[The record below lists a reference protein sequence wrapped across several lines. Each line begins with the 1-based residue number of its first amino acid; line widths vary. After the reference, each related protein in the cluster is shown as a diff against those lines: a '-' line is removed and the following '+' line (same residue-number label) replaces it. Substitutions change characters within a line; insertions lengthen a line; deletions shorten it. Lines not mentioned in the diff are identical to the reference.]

1 MTQYRDLSDYI
12 RSRILDWN
20 QVKDDYDRLT
30 TVSLSEALGFG
41 RSYIN
46 SAINKQFQPSVARC
60 RKIAEFFGDDPA
72 IILQAV
78 GYQEPDKAGRPLI
91 ADLVQIAS
99 SLPSESLHELLR
111 YARYL
116 KTLSLALQ
124 NGNET

>member
-41 RSYIN
+41 RSYVNSVIN
-46 SAINKQFQPSVARC
+46 RQFQPSVKRC
-60 RKIAEFFGDDPA
+60 REIAAFFGDDPT
-72 IILQAV
+72 IILELV
-78 GYQEPDKAGRPLI
+78 GYQEPEKSGRPLI

-99 SLPSESLHELLR
+99 SLPPESLQELLR

-116 KTLSLALQ
+116 KALSLALQ
-124 NGNET
+124 ENET

>member
-1 MTQYRDLSDYI
+1 MPQYRDLSDYI

-20 QVKDDYDRLT
+20 QTRDDKLT

-46 SAINKQFQPSVARC
+46 SAINQQFQPSVKRC
-60 RKIAEFFGDDPA
+60 RQIAEFFGDDPS

-99 SLPSESLHELLR
+99 SLPPESLQEILR
-111 YARYL
+111 YARYQ

-124 NGNET
+124 GENET